1 MQSSNQ
7 PPSRQNP
14 INLDD
19 LDQIAGAAV
28 GGNVVGPAAGIG
40 TVRNNHFFHF
50 NGSRYVSWLPNFSV
64 EVSNINNVL
73 RNGQLTATINHLQ
86 QQQQTSQLRNMAR
99 HVSSTEFPELS
110 NKL

>member
-1 MQSSNQ
+1 LSVQGNNH
-7 PPSRQNP
+7 PPRQNP

-28 GGNVVGPAAGIG
+28 NNPVGGVPPGMGP
-40 TVRNNHFFHF
+40 VRNNHFFHF

-64 EVSNINNVL
+64 EVSNFNNVL
-73 RNGQLTATINHLQ
+73 RNGQITATINHLQ

-99 HVSSTEFPELS
+99 HVS
-110 NKL
+110 